1 MGAKIP
7 LRNFSQVERGIE
19 QALRNFAHAEV
30 NSSELPAITAAEG
43 IDKGNI
49 SALAIAEASETT
61 ANDIEQAGQAAVEI
75 AAEIVKEAQQ
85 LAAGLRGIPTV
96 PGTAV
101 SPWRASPVSG
111 AAETINDSET

>member
-1 MGAKIP
+1 RSLACQEGALMGPKIP

-30 NSSELPAITAAEG
+30 NSSELPAINAAEG

-85 LAAGLRGIPTV
+85 LAA
-96 PGTAV
+96 
-101 SPWRASPVSG
+101 
-111 AAETINDSET
+111 